1 MVKNLVAVVP
11 VRKGSQRVKN
21 KNFKPFYKKSL
32 LAYKIEV
39 LKKING
45 IDEIIINT
53 DSEDAIKM
61 AKDYGVNFH
70 KRDPYYASSECP
82 NSEFWGHIAE
92 NTKSEYILF
101 THCTNPLI
109 KRDTYESMINLF
121 KKEKKNYDSF
131 NSVTEVKEFLIHNKK
146 PLNFRYGEAP
156 NSQNLPDVIKL
167 NFAINIL
174 PTEIMKKKKSLI
186 GDNPYFYKIDQT
198 ESFDI
203 NTNHDFEVAE
213 VLFKKL
219 NF

>member
-1 MVKNLVAVVP
+1 MSLKNLVTVLTI
-11 VRKGSQRVKN
+11 RKGSQRVKN

-109 KRDTYESMINLF
+109 KRDTYESMICLL
-121 KKEKKNYDSF
+121 YTSPSPRDGLLSRMP
-131 NSVTEVKEFLIHNKK
+131 SS
-146 PLNFRYGEAP
+146 A
-156 NSQNLPDVIKL
+156 
-167 NFAINIL
+167 
-174 PTEIMKKKKSLI
+174 
-186 GDNPYFYKIDQT
+186 
-198 ESFDI
+198 
-203 NTNHDFEVAE
+203 
-213 VLFKKL
+213 
-219 NF
+219 